1 MLKTIDFY
9 KSDAS
14 KVFSIDL
21 LNIMNFGKN
30 LMIKISSICNELN
43 LLIDIHLNEIN
54 NLSDSEINKLFK
66 FWEEIN
72 LLNNCVV
79 HDFLTSKKS
88 IQSHISKYKILK
100 LIKYSELLDIENID
114 LDFTRNAVTND
125 VNVVEDVIA
134 VKRSV
139 RNLVQTNF
147 YERPFN
153 PELGCGVR
161 ELLFEPF
168 TPMTK
173 VFLERKIEEVLI
185 NYEPRVEVQNI
196 AVDDDQDRNRLVV
209 DIYFYV
215 VGVPGP
221 QVVQTFLQRVR

>member
-1 MLKTIDFY
+1 M
-9 KSDAS
+9 A
-14 KVFSIDL
+14 
-21 LNIMNFGKN
+21 
-30 LMIKISSICNELN
+30 
-43 LLIDIHLNEIN
+43 
-54 NLSDSEINKLFK
+54 
-66 FWEEIN
+66 
-72 LLNNCVV
+72 
-79 HDFLTSKKS
+79 
-88 IQSHISKYKILK
+88 IQETFQRKSKY
-100 LIKYSELLDIENID
+100 
-114 LDFTRNAVTND
+114 LDFDLNFTKHPLTND
-125 VNVVEDVIA
+125 LVMKKGAAAINQSLKNI
-134 VKRSV
+134 
-139 RNLVQTNF
+139 VQTAF

>member
-1 MLKTIDFY
+1 MAIYDSQTQS
-9 KSDAS
+9 KSTRNSRRFRD
-14 KVFSIDL
+14 
-21 LNIMNFGKN
+21 
-30 LMIKISSICNELN
+30 
-43 LLIDIHLNEIN
+43 
-54 NLSDSEINKLFK
+54 
-66 FWEEIN
+66 
-72 LLNNCVV
+72 
-79 HDFLTSKKS
+79 
-88 IQSHISKYKILK
+88 
-100 LIKYSELLDIENID
+100 ID

-168 TPMTK
+168 TPLTKVHLERKIEDVIAVKRAVKNLVQTNFYERPFQPELGCGIRELLFENFTPMTK
-173 VFLERKIEEVLI
+173 VFLENKITEVLL
-185 NYEPRVEVQNI
+185 NFEPRIDLNSVR
-196 AVDDDQDRNRLVV
+196 VDDDQDNNRLIV

-221 QVVQTFLQRVR
+221 QTVQTFLQRLR

>member
-1 MLKTIDFY
+1 MAIFDSQTKN
-9 KSDAS
+9 KSNRS
-14 KVFSIDL
+14 SRSFRDL
-21 LNIMNFGKN
+21 
-30 LMIKISSICNELN
+30 
-43 LLIDIHLNEIN
+43 
-54 NLSDSEINKLFK
+54 
-66 FWEEIN
+66 
-72 LLNNCVV
+72 
-79 HDFLTSKKS
+79 
-88 IQSHISKYKILK
+88 
-100 LIKYSELLDIENID
+100 D

-134 VKRSV
+134 VKRSL

-147 YERPFN
+147 YERPFQ

-161 ELLFEPF
+161 ELLFENF

-173 VFLERKIEEVLI
+173 VFLERKIEEVI
-185 NYEPRVEVQNI
+185 VNYEPRVNLQNV
-196 AVDDDQDRNRLVV
+196 AVDDDQDKNRLVV